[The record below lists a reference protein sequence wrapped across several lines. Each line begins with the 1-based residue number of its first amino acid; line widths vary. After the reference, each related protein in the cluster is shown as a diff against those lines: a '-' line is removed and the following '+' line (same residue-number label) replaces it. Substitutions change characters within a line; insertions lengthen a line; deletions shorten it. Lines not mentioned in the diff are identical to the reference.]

1 MNYFN
6 DFVQYP
12 KQKFFV
18 FPQPKG
24 ESKATYFNE
33 GNT

>member
-1 MNYFN
+1 MILCSIQNKSFSS
-6 DFVQYP
+6 
-12 KQKFFV
+12 